1 MSTADKLQQIANNVA
16 AVYAAGFDAGQASAS
31 VQIGNISITPFDF
44 KDFDFDDMNGSFNI
58 PHSLGTV
65 PVGAFI
71 SSNKTPTELLNEGL
85 TIPSE
90 KSGYTLSA
98 TKFSDQNVNI
108 YTRFNGTSLAGASL
122 ASSEANSTTL
132 RLIYKMTETEVCI
145 KPPASAYPWPN
156 KNITDFT
163 LICIG
168 NEEDNNET

>member
-71 SSNKTPTELLNEGL
+71 SSNKTLTELLNEGL
-85 TIPSE
+85 TIPSG

-122 ASSEANSTTL
+122 ASPDANNTL
-132 RLIYKMTETEVCI
+132 RLIYEMTETVVRI
-145 KPPASAYPWPN
+145 KPPAATYPWPN

-168 NEEDNNET
+168 NKEDNNET